1 MQSSLILWYS
11 PIKEVFSA
19 KFFFFLVQNLDFLG
33 SLLWFC
39 LNDAFCVRLMPVGAM
54 VIEIINEGLF
64 NSSS

>member
-1 MQSSLILWYS
+1 VCCHLLLRLHYLLYFI
-11 PIKEVFSA
+11 SA